1 MTPPDPTPDALVEEL
16 LRDLAELPTL
26 GPPDGLIRQQ
36 RAEAL
41 MRRLFDLGR
50 SAPAAWRGSPACV
63 RLAVAA
69 EAALD
74 AIYVDLQLV
83 LAGISGMLWGGWSE
97 GDWEK
102 LCVRRSG
109 LAFFE
114 ELFREALESHEYGP
128 FDTLELDERIRGRAD
143 DEGYL
148 DFAAVPGGVPSAH
161 WWWWAPREPPADAG
175 QARS

>member
-1 MTPPDPTPDALVEEL
+1 MTPHDPTPEALIAEL

-26 GPPDGLIRQQ
+26 GLPDGFARQR
-36 RAEAL
+36 RAEAF

-50 SAPAAWRGSPACV
+50 AASDSWRASPAGA
-63 RLAVAA
+63 RLAMAG

-114 ELFREALESHEYGP
+114 EFFREALESHEYGP
-128 FDTLELDERIRGRAD
+128 FDALELDERIRARSD

-148 DFAAVPGGVPSAH
+148 DFAAVPTGVPATH

-175 QARS
+175 RPQP